1 MKLNNLKFQPDY
13 LVDLQKGKQKN
24 FETSKMNP
32 PKWSREDVAFNF
44 INKDFRKNRHTVR
57 KMNKNIHDNRWT
69 SNGGHGIYRHDI
81 TNLVKVAGKEKLIRE
96 KLINEDTNLNEIAVQ
111 EYMQLNFKGTELK
124 GKRITNK
131 KEAIDYIKSTSKK
144 YNRGGNAGGRRTG
157 LYSAGRRMR
166 EYEKIQ
172 LKLSA
177 EDFNQAEED
186 DEFESL
192 QSKIEKQETD
202 SNIKIGHDGL

>member
-1 MKLNNLKFQPDY
+1 
-13 LVDLQKGKQKN
+13 
-24 FETSKMNP
+24 MNP

-131 KEAIDYIKSTSKK
+131 KEAIDYIKSISKK
-144 YNRGGNAGGRRTG
+144 YNRGGNGGGRRTG
-157 LYSAGRRMR
+157 LYSGGMRMR